1 MHHLIQQVKAGIGFV
16 IENGNIAFLAVHGKE
31 YFPALRRPV
40 DGLAVR
46 TEISGAEIVQLFG
59 NFQVDQNGM

>member
-31 YFPALRRPV
+31 YFPALRRLFHGM
-40 DGLAVR
+40 D
-46 TEISGAEIVQLFG
+46 GAEIVQLFG